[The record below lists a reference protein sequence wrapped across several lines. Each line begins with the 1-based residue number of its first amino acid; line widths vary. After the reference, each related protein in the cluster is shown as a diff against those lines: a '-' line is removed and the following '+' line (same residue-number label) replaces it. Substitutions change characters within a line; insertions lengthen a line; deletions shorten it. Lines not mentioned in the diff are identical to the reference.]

1 MANCVVLYNVFEMS
15 RILHELAQEGYQ
27 VTPEAIN
34 GMNPYGTGHIIR
46 LRQYDVWIAEHQQ
59 VGWQRRKDLGA
70 CGAITVCGGDRL

>member
-1 MANCVVLYNVFEMS
+1 MS

-46 LRQYDVWIAEHQQ
+46 LGQYDVNVNRPLPTILYDLPFLPDEPEAE
-59 VGWQRRKDLGA
+59 LA
-70 CGAITVCGGDRL
+70 